1 MKLLADRCWPLR
13 NSKLLFRV
21 SLLTCI
27 VVCSMQLEAQESG
40 SSAKELRQWSQF
52 RGPNGV
58 GYLQKCSVPLPWKE
72 SDVKW
77 KVNLPGAGN
86 ASPVI
91 WGKTAYLASGD
102 AANKQRHLQAIDLS
116 TGKEVWRKSFALIDH
131 KMHSKNNYA
140 CASPCVDQ
148 SGVYFSYADP
158 EQVVLVALTHSGEVR
173 WEKQLGS
180 FVSQHGFG
188 ASPVVHDGT
197 VVLWVSQDAE
207 QLPAGQ
213 APGDSRILAFDAQT
227 GSQKWSTSRIATRTC
242 YGTPT
247 YYQADGVPALLFAN
261 TSEGVFALDLA
272 TGKPLWN
279 RQVFT
284 QRSVSCPVVIGD
296 TVIATEG
303 AGNGNNFLH
312 AVTLKGEHEKLFS
325 LNRNIPYVPTPVVKG
340 DLVFLWS
347 DKGIVSC
354 LKMPNN
360 EMLWSERI
368 GGNVSSSPVIAGD
381 KLIGVAEDGT
391 VTVLSASSTFK
402 NLGAVSLGEISR
414 ATPAV
419 AEKFM
424 LIRTES
430 KLLCIGDP
438 S

>member
-1 MKLLADRCWPLR
+1 MKPIADRCLQIR
-13 NSKLLFRV
+13 NSKMVCGL
-21 SLLTCI
+21 SLLSCMVLTT
-27 VVCSMQLEAQESG
+27 MRLEAQES
-40 SSAKELRQWSQF
+40 RPWSQF

-58 GYLQKCSVPLPWKE
+58 GYLQKCSVPLPWKD

-77 KVNLPGAGN
+77 KVNLPGVGN

-91 WGKTAYLASGD
+91 WGKTAYLFSGD
-102 AANKQRHLQAIDLS
+102 AARKQRHMQALDLS
-116 TGKEVWRKSFALIDH
+116 TGKEVWRKSFALTDH

-148 SGVYFSYADP
+148 SGVYISYADP
-158 EQVVLVALTHSGEVR
+158 EQVVLVALTHSGVVR

-272 TGKPLWN
+272 TGKPMWN

-312 AVTLKGEHEKLFS
+312 AVNLKGEHEKLFS
-325 LNRNIPYVPTPVVKG
+325 LNRNIPYVPTPVVKD

-354 LKMPNN
+354 LKMQGN
-360 EMLWSERI
+360 EILWSERV

-381 KLIGVAEDGT
+381 KLIGIAEDGT
-391 VTVLSASSTFK
+391 VTVLSASSSFK
-402 NLGAVSLGEISR
+402 NIGTVSLGEAIRS
-414 ATPAV
+414 TPAV

-424 LIRTES
+424 LIRTDS